1 MNKFKNAVLL
11 LLAAVMIF
19 AISCGNT
26 DPNNE
31 IEDKNPAPWDG
42 TTATEGK
49 TESDVY
55 IITEAAHLVWLASDA
70 AGAEITKNI
79 RFDANIDMNKKSFG
93 GIKKFT
99 GSMDGNGKSIKNL
112 LIEKTTSNAGLILEL
127 GDGGSI
133 KDLTIESGS
142 IKATASGSVATAP
155 AGAFVGKATGTITIT
170 GVLNKASVESG
181 TGTRAGGIIGSAGGY
196 NNN

>member
-31 IEDKNPAPWDG
+31 IEDEIEDEDKNPAPWDG

-49 TESDVY
+49 TESGVY
-55 IITEAAHLVWLASDA
+55 IITEAAHLAWLASDA

-79 RFDANIDMNKKSFG
+79 RFDANIDMNKK
-93 GIKKFT
+93 T
-99 GSMDGNGKSIKNL
+99 L
-112 LIEKTTSNAGLILEL
+112 
-127 GDGGSI
+127 
-133 KDLTIESGS
+133 
-142 IKATASGSVATAP
+142 
-155 AGAFVGKATGTITIT
+155 VG
-170 GVLNKASVESG
+170 
-181 TGTRAGGIIGSAGGY
+181 
-196 NNN
+196 